1 MKRIYEFT
9 EFNAMRL
16 NPDSQRQ
23 SIQVDDPAISFDPY
37 NNQLVKTADA
47 NKRLYDIAKS
57 VMNTKDF
64 IDFVA
69 NDRNDLLNISDLKL
83 LRIDIKNSIN
93 INLFISFVYNDETY
107 FAAIYSYNQ
116 NPTFKSEFFANYG
129 SLFTKEFKIKFEGMF
144 LKIFKKWFAVEHSN
158 YKCLKETIVTNIVTG
173 QEISI
178 KPNNIVYVYQTTNT
192 EIYIK
197 FNEIKFKITGSNYY
211 YFNYYFNK
219 I

>member
-37 NNQLVKTADA
+37 NNHLVKSADA
-47 NKRLYDIAKS
+47 NKRLYDIAKN

-64 IDFVA
+64 INFVA

-93 INLFISFVYNDETY
+93 VNLFISFIYNKETY
-107 FAAIYSYNQ
+107 FAAIYNYNQ
-116 NPTFKSEFFANYG
+116 NPTFKSEFFTNYG
-129 SLFTKEFKIKFEGMF
+129 VFFTKEFKIKFEGMF

-158 YKCLKETIVTNIVTG
+158 YKCLKETIVNNIVTG

-178 KPNNIVYVYQTTNT
+178 KPNDIVYVYQTTNT
-192 EIYIK
+192 EIFIK
-197 FNEIKFKITGSNYY
+197 LNDIKYKVSGSNYY
-211 YFNYYFNK
+211 YFNYYFIKN
-219 I
+219 